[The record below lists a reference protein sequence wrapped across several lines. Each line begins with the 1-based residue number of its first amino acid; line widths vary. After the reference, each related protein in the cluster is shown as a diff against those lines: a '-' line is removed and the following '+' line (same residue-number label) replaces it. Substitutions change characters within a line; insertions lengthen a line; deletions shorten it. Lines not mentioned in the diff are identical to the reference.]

1 MSTVTNLLSKID
13 NSLAVNSIDSTACTQ
28 RIVCNTVRDAV
39 KNAKTGEAT
48 SVDEFVLSFTRYPL
62 CDFWYQIVA
71 IFVRRNPLFTYA
83 TPTAIKEAVETGH
96 AEDSDRCTTTYS
108 DKCPLNKDNILKVMS
123 SLIPFN

>member
-62 CDFWYQIVA
+62 CV
-71 IFVRRNPLFTYA
+71 IFGIKLLQFLYAGTRYLRTPHRPPSRRRWKPDMRTILTDAPLLTLINV
-83 TPTAIKEAVETGH
+83 PSI
-96 AEDSDRCTTTYS
+96 RTTY
-108 DKCPLNKDNILKVMS
+108 
-123 SLIPFN
+123 